1 MGPHSASGTR
11 QTAHLSSL
19 VGVGSNPRWR
29 LFFTFMREK
38 LDETLKKVRSRC
50 DRIKLQVQGGLN
62 RIVSCGDKALVYLK
76 GLLVKGEKRSADFVE
91 WVKSQKSN
99 LKAFSLRFAL
109 RLNWYMYFVAN
120 CIIAVSATSFG
131 FALGALL
138 TIVVYDDGLERVMDV
153 YNYFKRP
160 PRS

>member
-1 MGPHSASGTR
+1 
-11 QTAHLSSL
+11 
-19 VGVGSNPRWR
+19 
-29 LFFTFMREK
+29 MREK
-38 LDETLKKVRSRC
+38 LDEILKKVRSR
-50 DRIKLQVQGGLN
+50 VQGGLN
-62 RIVSCGDKALVYLK
+62 NVAFYKDEAFFYLK
-76 GLLVKGEKRSADFVE
+76 DLLMKGERRSAGLVE

-99 LKAFSLRFAL
+99 LRIFILRN
-109 RLNWYMYFVAN
+109 LNWYKYFVGN

-160 PRS
+160 PIS